1 MRSSFESLDS
11 DFYFNVAMLHNT
23 HKLDDET
30 LGKGDLVRATRGNR
44 AAAVRIVEKFTK
56 HGGASDLAGLFYA
69 MEVQARRLA
78 KKKSSAPVPDTVYL
92 ISDGRLGGLF
102 LDPRASIEAFLRRN
116 RFHRIVVNTV
126 RISDG
131 SSSREAWLQGLAKAS
146 GGTYSW
152 APTAPR

>member
-1 MRSSFESLDS
+1 M
-11 DFYFNVAMLHNT
+11 
-23 HKLDDET
+23 
-30 LGKGDLVRATRGNR
+30 
-44 AAAVRIVEKFTK
+44 
-56 HGGASDLAGLFYA
+56 
-69 MEVQARRLA
+69 
-78 KKKSSAPVPDTVYL
+78 YL

-146 GGTYSW
+146 GGSYTW
-152 APTAPR
+152 ASTAPR